1 MQILFWLTAA
11 ATSVVLSIVTAGS
24 SPAIAGPS
32 AETAK
37 KCVRY
42 SYLLYPY
49 TRPGSVRMSGDRN
62 SYFRECMAKEGNVPE
77 PPPLPKQ

>member
-11 ATSVVLSIVTAGS
+11 ATSVVLSIATAGS
-24 SPAIAGPS
+24 SPAIAGPN

-62 SYFRECMAKEGNVPE
+62 AYFRECMAKDGNVPE
-77 PPPLPKQ
+77 PPPPPKQ